1 MGKLENKL
9 KKEGDNMLKL
19 NETPIRTCKNF
30 NINNIKIETF
40 LPNKKQEFN
49 NIDIKAENTILDT
62 NVKDNKL
69 AFGNGE
75 ILEEN
80 NKIIANHK
88 LRIEEDKKGETIE
101 IIYNFDDNNMSL
113 INNIEVYAKNEINII
128 IKYISKTNKPCFH
141 NGIIRTYGIE
151 NSKCNITIVNFMN
164 LESNNFEAI
173 QNDLENNA
181 NINYCIVDI
190 GAKNSIINNYSNL
203 HGKNAKYD
211 IKTIYLGAKEQIKD
225 INYIA
230 DIRGEKSIVNI
241 YVQGALRDSSKK
253 HFKGTID
260 FKKGCKKAKGDEN
273 EYCMLL
279 SDKAKSIALPMLLCT
294 EEDVE
299 GNHSAASG
307 KVDEKKL
314 YYIMSRGIEYKEAVK
329 LIVKAN
335 LNKIITGI
343 KDESLKEE
351 ILNEIDKKLD

>member
-1 MGKLENKL
+1 MLE
-9 KKEGDNMLKL
+9 L

-30 NINNIKIETF
+30 NINNIEIEAI

-62 NVKDNKL
+62 NVKDYKL

-75 ILEEN
+75 LVEIN
-80 NKIIANHK
+80 NKNIANHK
-88 LRIEEDKKGETIE
+88 LRIEENKKGETIE
-101 IIYNFDDNNMSL
+101 ITYDFDDNNLNL
-113 INNIEVYAKNEINII
+113 INNIEIYAKNEINVI

-141 NGIIRTYGIE
+141 NGIVKAYGKE
-151 NSKCNITIVNFMN
+151 NSKANITIVNFMN

-173 QNDLENNA
+173 QSELEDNA
-181 NINYCIVDI
+181 SINYCIIDI
-190 GAKNSIINNYSNL
+190 GAKNSIINNYSDL
-203 HGKNAKYD
+203 YGKNTKCD
-211 IKTIYLGAKEQIKD
+211 IKTIYLGTKEQIKD

-230 DIRGEKSIVNI
+230 DVKGEKANVNI
-241 YVQGALRDSSKK
+241 DVQGALRDSSKK

-260 FKKGCKKAKGDEN
+260 FKKGCKKAKGNES

-279 SDKAKSIALPMLLCT
+279 SDKAKSIALPILLCT

-299 GNHSAASG
+299 GNHGAASG

-335 LNKIITGI
+335 FNKIISEV